1 MKLILSRIKSGEKCY
16 YGTYDTSDMSEAKAF
31 TYAVWKFGEC
41 GDAIV
46 IERAEDGKKEKV

>member
-46 IERAEDGKKEKV
+46 IERAEDGTKEEV